1 MIPKNMNEI
10 MRQAQ
15 KMQNKMNELQE
26 EMGKKE
32 ITASAGGGM
41 VEATVNG
48 KGDLIRLHM
57 EKDVVDPQDR
67 EMLGDLIVAAV
78 SEAQRQA
85 KEAMQQGINSITGGF
100 NLPGMF

>member
-15 KMQNKMNELQE
+15 KMQTKMNQLQE

-48 KGDLIRLHM
+48 QGNLIRIHI
-57 EKDVVDPQDR
+57 ERDVVDPEDR

-85 KEAMQQGINSITGGF
+85 KETMQQEINSITGGL
-100 NLPGMF
+100 NLPGLF

>member
-15 KMQNKMNELQE
+15 KMQTKMNQLQD

-48 KGDLIRLHM
+48 QGNLIRIHI
-57 EKDVVDPQDR
+57 ERDVVDPEDR

-85 KEAMQQGINSITGGF
+85 KETMQQEINSITGGL
-100 NLPGMF
+100 NLPGLF